1 MIVDNFNVVCIAIAP
16 PKTDA
21 PLVIDP
27 NAVLTD
33 TIASELFQAITWGH
47 AQIGKL
53 VGGI

>member
-1 MIVDNFNVVCIAIAP
+1 MIVDNFNVVCIVIMP

-27 NAVLTD
+27 NAVLPQ
-33 TIASELFQAITWGH
+33 TITCELFQAISWGH

-53 VGGI
+53 VGGV